1 MINKKKTE
9 ALSNKVNSLDE
20 ENLIAFI
27 ESLQDKINETIDT
40 TTLETES
47 LKKVKRILKDLTN
60 TLRTQIGME
69 KTLKDLDL
77 FQLLDLKH
85 KLIFA
90 KSLADELNTAL
101 KAQDHE
107 YAALVC
113 EKNGHKFTKPKEV
126 IKIVKDENPYFTPYN
141 GTIPYI
147 ETPKSFLEKRC
158 TRCGLTET
166 VEMVSKNKTLTL

>member
-1 MINKKKTE
+1 MINKKKIE
-9 ALSNKVNSLDE
+9 VLSSKVNSLDE

-47 LKKVKRILKDLTN
+47 LKKAKKILKDLIN
-60 TLRTQIGME
+60 TLKTQVGME
-69 KTLKDLDL
+69 KTLNDLNL

-90 KSLADELNTAL
+90 NSLANELNTAL

-107 YAALVC
+107 YASIVC
-113 EKNGHKFTKPKEV
+113 EKNGHKFTKSKEV

-166 VEMVSKNKTLTL
+166 IEMVSKSKTLTL